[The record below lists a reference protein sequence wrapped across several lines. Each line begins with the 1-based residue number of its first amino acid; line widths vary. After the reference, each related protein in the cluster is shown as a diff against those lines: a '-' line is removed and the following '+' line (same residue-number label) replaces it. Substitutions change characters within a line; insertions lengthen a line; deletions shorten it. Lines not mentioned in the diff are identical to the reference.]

1 MMYFANDIYV
11 GRSLD
16 TYGEFCEAEMRL
28 LGQTVKPGMTV
39 VEAGANIGTHT
50 VFFAQAVGTSGK
62 VLAFE
67 PQRIVYQM
75 LCGNLA
81 LNQLSNVQAINGG
94 LGREAAVLR
103 MPAFDYSAA
112 ANFGDAKPSVS
123 EEGETVAI
131 ASLNSHELEAC
142 HLIKIDVEGMELQV
156 LEGAKNTIARL
167 GPFLYVEN
175 DRDEMSKE
183 LIQWLLSAGYRLYWH
198 LPPLFSADNF
208 FANPEN
214 VFGSLI
220 SANML
225 AVPAS
230 STIEVTRMRQI
241 TSPDNSWRSR

>member
-1 MMYFANDIYV
+1 
-11 GRSLD
+11 
-16 TYGEFCEAEMRL
+16 
-28 LGQTVKPGMTV
+28 
-39 VEAGANIGTHT
+39 
-50 VFFAQAVGTSGK
+50 
-62 VLAFE
+62 
-67 PQRIVYQM
+67 
-75 LCGNLA
+75 
-81 LNQLSNVQAINGG
+81 
-94 LGREAAVLR
+94 
-103 MPAFDYSAA
+103 
-112 ANFGDAKPSVS
+112 
-123 EEGETVAI
+123 
-131 ASLNSHELEAC
+131 
-142 HLIKIDVEGMELQV
+142 MELQV

-241 TSPDNSWRSR
+241 TSPDDSWRSR

>member
-1 MMYFANDIYV
+1 VARARSIYACTHCGAQQPRWL
-11 GRSLD
+11 GRCPECGAWSTLVEEASAGSASAGAPRDLLRVEPGMGGGAKPRQLSEIEASATPRRVTGIRELD
-16 TYGEFCEAEMRL
+16 RVLGGGLVPGSVVL
-28 LGQTVKPGMTV
+28 LGGEPG
-39 VEAGANIGTHT
+39 
-50 VFFAQAVGTSGK
+50 VGKST
-62 VLAFE
+62 
-67 PQRIVYQM
+67 
-75 LCGNLA
+75 LA
-81 LNQLSNVQAINGG
+81 LQLAAG
-94 LGREAAVLR
+94 LQ
-103 MPAFDYSAA
+103 S
-112 ANFGDAKPSVS
+112 
-123 EEGETVAI
+123 
-131 ASLNSHELEAC
+131 
-142 HLIKIDVEGMELQV
+142 
-156 LEGAKNTIARL
+156 L

-241 TSPDNSWRSR
+241 TSPDDSWRSR

>member
-1 MMYFANDIYV
+1 MMYFENDIYV

-39 VEAGANIGTHT
+39 VEAGANIGIHT

-62 VLAFE
+62 VLLAFE
-67 PQRIVYQM
+67 PQRIIYQM

-131 ASLNSHELEAC
+131 ASLDSTNLRPAPLSRLTSKGWSCKFSRAP
-142 HLIKIDVEGMELQV
+142 KIQSRGSALLQSREDVATKC
-156 LEGAKNTIARL
+156 AKN
-167 GPFLYVEN
+167 
-175 DRDEMSKE
+175 
-183 LIQWLLSAGYRLYWH
+183 
-198 LPPLFSADNF
+198 
-208 FANPEN
+208 
-214 VFGSLI
+214 
-220 SANML
+220 
-225 AVPAS
+225 
-230 STIEVTRMRQI
+230 
-241 TSPDNSWRSR
+241 